1 LETYFVFKVSSLYLP
16 PKFYVLKEKILI
28 KAIDLFINYGFKSVT
43 MDDIAS
49 EMHISK
55 KTIYSH
61 FNNKTKLVKAS
72 TYQVFD
78 TISKGINSIC
88 TLHKNPIEE
97 LYEIK
102 KYVMVHLKNEKTSPH
117 YQLCKYYPEI
127 NDALKKKMFEL
138 IQACVVDN
146 FKRGLKLG
154 LYRTN
159 INVDFVSKDENI
171 FPSELF
177 SKKELMNS
185 FLEYHLRGIITRE
198 GLNALNQIIKKNHN
212 E

>member
-1 LETYFVFKVSSLYLP
+1 M
-16 PKFYVLKEKILI
+16 KEKILK
-28 KAIDLFINYGFKSVT
+28 KAIDLFINFGFKSVT

-61 FNNKTKLVKAS
+61 FNNKTKLVEAA
-72 TYQVFD
+72 TFRVFE
-78 TISKGINSIC
+78 TISNEINCIC
-88 TLHKNPIEE
+88 ELQKNPIEE

-102 KYVMVHLKNEKTSPH
+102 KSVMLHLKNEKTSPH

-127 NDALKKKMFEL
+127 NESLKKKQFEL
-138 IQACVVDN
+138 MQACVVNN
-146 FKRGLKLG
+146 FERGIEMG

-159 INVDFVSKDENI
+159 LNEEFVSRIYFLGITGIKDENL
-171 FPSELF
+171 FPTNVF
-177 SKKELMNS
+177 TKTKIMDN
-185 FLEYHLRGIITRE
+185 FLEYHLRGIITKE
-198 GLNALNQIIKKNHN
+198 GLYTLNTIIKNNKN

>member
-1 LETYFVFKVSSLYLP
+1 M
-16 PKFYVLKEKILI
+16 KEKILK
-28 KAIDLFINYGFKSVT
+28 KAIDLFINFGFKSVT

-61 FNNKTKLVKAS
+61 FNNKTKLVEAA
-72 TYQVFD
+72 TFCVFE
-78 TISKGINSIC
+78 TISNEINCIC
-88 TLHKNPIEE
+88 EMQKNPIEE

-102 KYVMVHLKNEKTSPH
+102 KSVMLHLKNEKTSPH

-127 NDALKKKMFEL
+127 NESLKKKQFEL
-138 IQACVVDN
+138 MQACVVNN
-146 FKRGLKLG
+146 FERGIEMG

-159 INVDFVSKDENI
+159 LNEEFVSRIYFLGITGIKDENL
-171 FPSELF
+171 FPTNVF
-177 SKKELMNS
+177 TKTKIMDN
-185 FLEYHLRGIITRE
+185 FLEYHLRGIITKE
-198 GLNALNQIIKKNHN
+198 GLYTLNTIIKNNKN